1 MLSPKIQRSIR
12 VNDAQLIAL
21 SDRAQYDHSQAGYLH
36 KRSAD
41 NSKWQLRWFILY
53 QNILFYYESENN
65 TRPTG
70 VLLLEGSY
78 CERLSKTPMER
89 NASFCFTIS
98 YRRESQRSYEL
109 RAASEVDC
117 VHWVDAI
124 REASFNKLLLQKE
137 ELEQK
142 QLHLLQIVESERTSR
157 WQYAQQCDELSSEV
171 KKLRTELC
179 AYKKEHEPTNTR
191 ANSTTSLS
199 PSDSEDIDPAELRKI
214 KKVQSFFRGWLC
226 RRRWKQIVDQ
236 YIKSPHAES
245 MRKRNSLVFKM
256 VEAEEEYLEQMEI
269 LVTCFLRPFKMAASS
284 KKPPCTHE
292 DVNSIFLNSETVLFL
307 HQIFFK
313 GLTSRM
319 ESWPTLVLGDLF
331 DMLLPMLTIYQEYV
345 RNHHY
350 SLQVLTE
357 CKQTQPFAQLLTRLE
372 SKPACQSRSLETF
385 LTYPMH
391 QIPRYIITL
400 HELLAHTPHDHV
412 ERRSLQHARAQLEEL
427 SRQMH
432 DEVSETEN
440 LRKNLAVER
449 MIIEGCDIL
458 LDVNQVFIRQGTL
471 SQVVGKGRRA
481 SPQARQAF
489 LFSNHLLLTTRAAG
503 GRLHLPAAG
512 RLPLHDALLV
522 EDPSNHDDDDS
533 TSVCSSPGG
542 DIYQGKDFKIL
553 VEVKGEQICAH
564 LVAATL
570 EEKAAWTSEL
580 AQCMESAAL
589 TELLRACGSCGA
601 ASASLPACR
610 SDRALFTD
618 DVDIRFSRTLNSC
631 KVPQIR
637 SATPQRLLQ
646 RLTDLRFLSVDFL
659 NTFLLTYRV
668 FTDGVTVLE
677 ALKQV
682 FYEQSQ
688 QEFDLAPPPDATRK
702 TSAASTVSGYGSE
715 YSDRDWQARFWRA
728 SRKSE
733 EDDKLSP
740 YLIAPSRRQS
750 SVSKVEED
758 SSHLTIPK
766 IMATSSSNETLKGTS
781 PSSPGAL
788 SSVTLVGSPKR
799 ASPENRVDK
808 TDDDKRSPARDNDK
822 ENAKIMKNIRD
833 NNAAMMKDESIELV
847 DQSDEDIKYK
857 EEEQEKNKFKVD
869 EKFKISQRFSEM
881 QRNRTMSESPRR
893 LHPSA
898 GAAAEARRRSE
909 GAREAA
915 ERAAAE
921 AEPRRASDSGAT
933 RCVPR
938 RSVSERRCTSSSINS
953 ERRRYWGGSEPR
965 TSVTSQASQMAQTYR
980 RDTGQPK
987 AGVVIT
993 SFRQSHRSFG
1003 KDLLWSSTSTA
1014 AVAFAV
1020 ATSASSNP
1028 RSPPPTSPPHA
1039 RRDSVIS
1046 TAATMRVLNVLRH
1059 WISKHSS
1066 DFWSDERLRG
1076 LTMDFL
1082 KEIEGSPGLLPAE
1095 HKAAAQLLRLLER
1108 APDRNVD
1115 LQALFSP
1122 PYVPTKEN
1130 VETLSALEIAEQMT
1144 YLDYQIFS
1152 AIHSEEFLGQAW
1164 TKSDKAERA
1173 PHILM
1178 MTAHF
1183 NHISNLV
1190 ISEILR
1196 KYTLMG
1202 RVATIEKW
1210 AAVAD
1215 IARCLHNFNGVLQ
1228 VCAAL
1233 SNASIYRL
1241 KKTWDKVSKTS
1252 KSTIEKMQTITS
1264 SECRFRILRDALH
1277 RCDPPCIPYLGM
1289 YLSDLSF
1296 IEEGT
1301 SNYTPDGLLNFS
1313 KMRMIAHVIREI
1325 RNFQQTPYK
1334 IDHIPKVCDFL
1345 LDRSLVIPEE
1355 RQYTLSLELEP
1366 RCSRGS
1372 AGGLP
1377 AAPASPASPAAQRR
1391 RRASLAALAP
1401 LRADR

>member
-1 MLSPKIQRSIR
+1 MS
-12 VNDAQLIAL
+12 
-21 SDRAQYDHSQAGYLH
+21 G
-36 KRSAD
+36 
-41 NSKWQLRWFILY
+41 
-53 QNILFYYESENN
+53 
-65 TRPTG
+65 G
-70 VLLLEGSY
+70 
-78 CERLSKTPMER
+78 
-89 NASFCFTIS
+89 
-98 YRRESQRSYEL
+98 
-109 RAASEVDC
+109 
-117 VHWVDAI
+117 
-124 REASFNKLLLQKE
+124 SFNKLLLQKE

-142 QLHLLQIVESERTSR
+142 QLHLLQVVESERTSR
-157 WQYAQQCDELSSEV
+157 WQYAQQCDELANEV

-179 AYKKEHEPTNTR
+179 AYKKEHEPNTR
-191 ANSTTSLS
+191 TSSTASLS
-199 PSDSEDIDPAELRKI
+199 AADSDDIDPAELRKI
-214 KKVQSFFRGWLC
+214 KKVQLHFGLKRVMRRYEQENKEHFRVTTQSFFRGWLC
-226 RRRWKQIVDQ
+226 RRRWKQIVEQ

-357 CKQTQPFAQLLTRLE
+357 CKQSQPFTQLLARLE
-372 SKPACQSRSLETF
+372 TKSALQGRSLETF

-481 SPQARQAF
+481 SLQARQAF
-489 LFSNHLLLTTRAAG
+489 IFSNHLLLTTRATG
-503 GRLHLPAAG
+503 GRLHLPPNG
-512 RLPLHDALLV
+512 RLPLHDALLI
-522 EDPSNHDDDDS
+522 EDPSSHDDDDS
-533 TSVCSSPGG
+533 ASVCSSPGG

-688 QEFDLAPPPDATRK
+688 QDMELAPPADATRK
-702 TSAASTVSGYGSE
+702 TSAASTVSGYGFNITGILSNRVELMCWNGNPAPVTIAVVGPQRGGQTTSSE
-715 YSDRDWQARFWRA
+715 SLGAAGNKRPKMVDFETPYRRPISSSGRQAVEVIKMVMILVLKIRQKKPYFLCILLVLLKNHTEDLVSGYGSELSERDWQSRFWKN

-740 YLIAPSRRQS
+740 YLMAPSRRTS
-750 SVSKVEED
+750 AVSTKGQAEED
-758 SSHLTIPK
+758 NSHLQIPK

-781 PSSPGAL
+781 PSSPSAL
-788 SSVTLVGSPKR
+788 SSVTLVGTPKKTSPVESISSKPPPHKG
-799 ASPENRVDK
+799 SPTK
-808 TDDDKRSPARDNDK
+808 DNDS
-822 ENAKIMKNIRD
+822 
-833 NNAAMMKDESIELV
+833 AACIMKDESIELI

-857 EEEQEKNKFKVD
+857 EEEQEKNKYKID
-869 EKFKISQRFSEM
+869 DKFKISQKFSEISYSSL
-881 QRNRTMSESPRR
+881 QRVRTMSESPRR
-893 LHPSA
+893 LQPSA
-898 GAAAEARRRSE
+898 RAAAEARRRSD
-909 GAREAA
+909 GAREVTATA
-915 ERAAAE
+915 KEE
-921 AEPRRASDSGAT
+921 IEPRRASDTVARSL
-933 RCVPR
+933 PR
-938 RSVSERRCTSSSINS
+938 RSVSERRYTNASINS

-965 TSVTSQASQMAQTYR
+965 TSVTSQVSQMQEQHIYCSSCLR
-980 RDTGQPK
+980 RGH
-987 AGVVIT
+987 V
-993 SFRQSHRSFG
+993 
-1003 KDLLWSSTSTA
+1003 
-1014 AVAFAV
+1014 
-1020 ATSASSNP
+1020 
-1028 RSPPPTSPPHA
+1028 
-1039 RRDSVIS
+1039 
-1046 TAATMRVLNVLRH
+1046 RVLKPKVSAADITTTCQARLCNINGCYYESTKCFKLFDHSAKTIPNNRH

-1082 KEIEGSPGLLPAE
+1082 KEIESSPGLLPAE
-1095 HKAAAQLLRLLER
+1095 NKSASQLLRLLER
-1108 APDRNVD
+1108 PPDRAVD
-1115 LQALFSP
+1115 LKALFVP
-1122 PYVPTKEN
+1122 PRVPTKESI
-1130 VETLSALEIAEQMT
+1130 ETLSALEIAEQMT

-1164 TKSDKAERA
+1164 TKGDKAERA

-1190 ISEILR
+1190 ISEILK
-1196 KYTLMG
+1196 KYTLIG
-1202 RVATIEKW
+1202 RAASIEKW

-1233 SNASIYRL
+1233 ANSSIFRL

-1252 KSTIEKMQTITS
+1252 KQTLEKLQVLTS

-1301 SNYTPDGLLNFS
+1301 SNYTPESLLNFS

-1334 IDHIPKVCDFL
+1334 IDHIPKV
-1345 LDRSLVIPEE
+1345 S
-1355 RQYTLSLELEP
+1355 S
-1366 RCSRGS
+1366 
-1372 AGGLP
+1372 
-1377 AAPASPASPAAQRR
+1377 
-1391 RRASLAALAP
+1391 
-1401 LRADR
+1401 

>member
-12 VNDAQLIAL
+12 VNDGQLIAL
-21 SDRAQYDHSQAGYLH
+21 SERAQYDHSQTGYLH
-36 KRSAD
+36 KRSSD
-41 NSKWQLRWFILY
+41 NTKWQLRWFVLY
-53 QNILFYYESENN
+53 QNLLFYYESENN

-78 CERLSKTPMER
+78 CERLSKAPMER

-98 YRRESQRSYEL
+98 YRRESQRQYEL

-142 QLHLLQIVESERTSR
+142 QLHLLQVVESERTSR
-157 WQYAQQCDELSSEV
+157 WQYAQQCDELANEV

-179 AYKKEHEPTNTR
+179 AYKKEHEPATR
-191 ANSTTSLS
+191 TASTTSLS
-199 PSDSEDIDPAELRKI
+199 PSDSEEIDPTELRKI

-226 RRRWKQIVDQ
+226 RRRWKQIVEQ

-357 CKQTQPFAQLLTRLE
+357 CKQSQPFTQLLARLE
-372 SKPACQSRSLETF
+372 GKPACQGRSLETF

-481 SPQARQAF
+481 NLQARQAF

-503 GRLHLPAAG
+503 GRLHLPPAG
-512 RLPLHDALLV
+512 RLPLHDALLI

-533 TSVCSSPGG
+533 ASVCSSPGG
-542 DIYQGKDFKIL
+542 DVYQAKDFKIL

-677 ALKQV
+677 ALQQV

-688 QEFDLAPPPDATRK
+688 QDMELAPPTDAARK
-702 TSAASTVSGYGSE
+702 ASGASSVSGYGSE
-715 YSDRDWQARFWRA
+715 YSDRDWQSRFWRG

-740 YLIAPSRRQS
+740 YLMAPSRRTS
-750 SVSKVEED
+750 TVSKVEED
-758 SSHLTIPK
+758 NSHLQIPK

-781 PSSPGAL
+781 PSSPGAQ
-788 SSVTLVGSPKR
+788 SSVTLVGSPKKT
-799 ASPENRVDK
+799 SPVETTSK
-808 TDDDKRSPARDNDK
+808 TESTTPVKDND
-822 ENAKIMKNIRD
+822 
-833 NNAAMMKDESIELV
+833 AAASIVKDESIELV
-847 DQSDEDIKYK
+847 DQSDEDVKYK
-857 EEEQEKNKFKVD
+857 EEEPEKNKYKID
-869 EKFKISQRFSEM
+869 DKFKISQRFSE
-881 QRNRTMSESPRR
+881 RVRTMSESPRR

-898 GAAAEARRRSE
+898 GGVAPDARRRSE
-909 GAREAA
+909 GAKETPAGA
-915 ERAAAE
+915 EK
-921 AEPRRASDSGAT
+921 AEPRRASDTAARSL
-933 RCVPR
+933 PR
-938 RSVSERRCTSSSINS
+938 RSVSERRCTNSSINS

-965 TSVTSQASQMAQTYR
+965 TSVTSQVSQMQNYR
-980 RDTGQPK
+980 RETSQSK

-1028 RSPPPTSPPHA
+1028 RSPPPTSPPQT

-1059 WISKHSS
+1059 WVSKHSS

-1076 LTMDFL
+1076 MTMDFL
-1082 KEIEGSPGLLPAE
+1082 KEIEASPGLLPAE
-1095 HKAAAQLLRLLER
+1095 HKSAAQLLRLLER
-1108 APDRNVD
+1108 APDRAVD
-1115 LQALFSP
+1115 LKALFIP
-1122 PYVPTKEN
+1122 PRVPTKES

-1152 AIHSEEFLGQAW
+1152 SIHSEEFLGQAW
-1164 TKSDKAERA
+1164 TKSDKAVRA

-1190 ISEILR
+1190 ISEILK
-1196 KYTLMG
+1196 KYTLTG
-1202 RVATIEKW
+1202 RVAAIEKW

-1233 SNASIYRL
+1233 SNTSIFRL

-1252 KSTIEKMQTITS
+1252 KQTIERMQTLTS
-1264 SECRFRILRDALH
+1264 SECRFRVLRDALH

-1301 SNYTPDGLLNFS
+1301 SNYTPEGLLNFS

-1334 IDHIPKVCDFL
+1334 IDHIPKVCEFL
-1345 LDRSLVIPEE
+1345 LDRSLEIPEE

-1366 RCSRGS
+1366 RAARGS
-1372 AGGLP
+1372 AGGLHP
-1377 AAPASPASPAAQRR
+1377 APASPASPSAQRR

-1401 LRADR
+1401 LAPLKADH

>member
-1 MLSPKIQRSIR
+1 MLSPKMQRSIR
-12 VNDAQLIAL
+12 VNDGQLIAL
-21 SDRAQYDHSQAGYLH
+21 SERAQYDHSQAGYLH
-36 KRSAD
+36 KRSSD
-41 NSKWQLRWFILY
+41 NTKWQLRWFILY
-53 QNILFYYESENN
+53 QNLLFYYESENN
-65 TRPTG
+65 SRPTG

-78 CERLSKTPMER
+78 CERLSKAPMER

-98 YRRESQRSYEL
+98 YRRESQRQYEL

-142 QLHLLQIVESERTSR
+142 QLHLLQVVESERTSR
-157 WQYAQQCDELSSEV
+157 WQYAQQCEELSNEV
-171 KKLRTELC
+171 KKLRSELC
-179 AYKKEHEPTNTR
+179 AYKKEHEPSTR
-191 ANSTTSLS
+191 ATSSASLS
-199 PSDSEDIDPAELRKI
+199 PTLSDEIDPSELRKI

-226 RRRWKQIVDQ
+226 RRRWKQIVEQ

-357 CKQTQPFAQLLTRLE
+357 CKQGQPFTQLLARLE
-372 SKPACQSRSLETF
+372 SKPACQGRSLETF
-385 LTYPMH
+385 LTFPMH

-481 SPQARQAF
+481 TLQSRQAF
-489 LFSNHLLLTTRAAG
+489 LFSNHLLLTTRAPG
-503 GRLHLPAAG
+503 GRLHLPPSG
-512 RLPLHDALLV
+512 RLPLHDALLI
-522 EDPSNHDDDDS
+522 EDPSNHDDDD
-533 TSVCSSPGG
+533 TASVCSSPGG
-542 DIYQGKDFKIL
+542 ESYQGKDFKIL

-589 TELLRACGSCGA
+589 TELLRACGSCGT

-688 QEFDLAPPPDATRK
+688 QDMDLPPPPDATRK
-702 TSAASTVSGYGSE
+702 TSAASSVSGYGSE
-715 YSDRDWQARFWRA
+715 YSERDWQSRFWRVG
-728 SRKSE
+728 RGKSE
-733 EDDKLSP
+733 EEDKLSP
-740 YLIAPSRRQS
+740 YLMAPSRRTSAVGKQT
-750 SVSKVEED
+750 EED
-758 SSHLTIPK
+758 NSHLTIPK

-781 PSSPGAL
+781 PSSPGAI
-788 SSVTLVGSPKR
+788 SSVTLVGSRKG
-799 ASPENRVDK
+799 SPEHKDK
-808 TDDDKRSPARDNDK
+808 ESPTNNKDNDK
-822 ENAKIMKNIRD
+822 
-833 NNAAMMKDESIELV
+833 AAAIMKDESIELV

-857 EEEQEKNKFKVD
+857 EEEQEKHKPKHE
-869 EKFKISQRFSEM
+869 EKFKISQRFSE
-881 QRNRTMSESPRR
+881 RVRTTESGR
-893 LHPSA
+893 A
-898 GAAAEARRRSE
+898 GGLAAELRRRSD
-909 GAREAA
+909 GHRDL
-915 ERAAAE
+915 RQPH
-921 AEPRRASDSGAT
+921 EPRRASDTAARGS
-933 RCVPR
+933 PR
-938 RSVSERRCTSSSINS
+938 RSVSERRCTNSSINS
-953 ERRRYWGGSEPR
+953 ERRRHYGGSEPR
-965 TSVTSQASQMAQTYR
+965 TSVTSQASQMQNYR
-980 RDTGQPK
+980 RETGQPK

-1003 KDLLWSSTSTA
+1003 KDPLWSSTSTA

-1028 RSPPPTSPPHA
+1028 RSPPANSPTQA

-1066 DFWSDERLRG
+1066 DFWSDDRLRG

-1082 KEIEGSPGLLPAE
+1082 KEIESSPGLLPAE
-1095 HKAAAQLLRLLER
+1095 HKAASQLLRLLER
-1108 APDRNVD
+1108 SPDRNVD
-1115 LQALFSP
+1115 LKALFAP
-1122 PYVPTKEN
+1122 PRLPTKESL
-1130 VETLSALEIAEQMT
+1130 ETLSALEIAEQMT

-1152 AIHSEEFLGQAW
+1152 SIHSEEFLGQAW
-1164 TKSDKAERA
+1164 TKADKAERA

-1183 NHISNLV
+1183 NHISSLV
-1190 ISEILR
+1190 ISEILKR
-1196 KYTLMG
+1196 MQEHALKC
-1202 RVATIEKW
+1202 RVSSIEKW
-1210 AAVAD
+1210 VAVAD

-1228 VCAAL
+1228 ICAAI
-1233 SNASIYRL
+1233 SNTSIFRL
-1241 KKTWDKVSKTS
+1241 KKTWEKVSKTS
-1252 KSTIEKMQTITS
+1252 KQTLEKLQNLTS
-1264 SECRFRILRDALH
+1264 SECRFRNLRDALH

-1301 SNYTPDGLLNFS
+1301 SNYTPEGLLNFS

-1334 IDHIPKVCDFL
+1334 IDHISKVTDFL
-1345 LDRSLVIPEE
+1345 LDPALAYSEE
-1355 RQYTLSLELEP
+1355 VQYTLSLEQEP
-1366 RCSRGS
+1366 RAARGS
-1372 AGGLP
+1372 AGGLQ

-1401 LRADR
+1401 LRAER

>member
-1 MLSPKIQRSIR
+1 MLSPKMQRAVR
-12 VNDAQLIAL
+12 VNDGQLVAL

-36 KRSAD
+36 KRSSD
-41 NSKWQLRWFILY
+41 NTKWQLRWFILY
-53 QNILFYYESENN
+53 QNMLFYYESENSG
-65 TRPTG
+65 RPTG

-78 CERLSKTPMER
+78 CERVSNKPMER
-89 NASFCFTIS
+89 NSSNCFMIS
-98 YRRESQRSYEL
+98 YRRESLRQYEL
-109 RAASEVDC
+109 RAASEADC
-117 VHWVDAI
+117 LHWVDSI
-124 REASFNKLLLQKE
+124 REASFNKVLLQKE

-142 QLHLLQIVESERTSR
+142 QLHLLQVVESERTSR
-157 WQYAQQCDELSSEV
+157 WQYAQQCDELTHEL
-171 KKLRTELC
+171 KQLRVELC
-179 AYKKEHEPTNTR
+179 TYKKEHAEPATR
-191 ANSTTSLS
+191 SASTTSSS
-199 PSDSEDIDPAELRKI
+199 PSNTPEVDPAELRKI

-245 MRKRNSLVFKM
+245 MRKRNSLVFRM

-269 LVTCFLRPFKMAASS
+269 LVTCFLRPFKMVASS

-357 CKQTQPFAQLLTRLE
+357 CKQSAPFAQLLARLE
-372 SKPACQSRSLETF
+372 SKTACQGRSLETF

-440 LRKNLAVER
+440 LRKNLEVER

-458 LDVNQVFIRQGTL
+458 LDVNQVFIRQ
-471 SQVVGKGRRA
+471 VVGKGRRA
-481 SPQARQAF
+481 NLQARQAF
-489 LFSNHLLLTTRAAG
+489 LFSNHLLLTTRATG
-503 GRLHLPAAG
+503 GRLHLPPSG

-522 EDPSNHDDDDS
+522 EDPSSHDEDDS
-533 TSVCSSPGG
+533 NSVASSPGG
-542 DIYQGKDFKIL
+542 EQYQGKDFKIL

-564 LVAATL
+564 LVAATI

-601 ASASLPACR
+601 ASASMPACR

-637 SATPQRLLQ
+637 SATPARLLQ

-668 FTDGVTVLE
+668 FTTGVTVLE
-677 ALKQV
+677 ALQQV

-688 QEFDLAPPPDATRK
+688 QEMELSLPPTDANRK
-702 TSAASTVSGYGSE
+702 ASGASEVSG
-715 YSDRDWQARFWRA
+715 AA
-728 SRKSE
+728 
-733 EDDKLSP
+733 
-740 YLIAPSRRQS
+740 
-750 SVSKVEED
+750 
-758 SSHLTIPK
+758 
-766 IMATSSSNETLKGTS
+766 
-781 PSSPGAL
+781 PSSPGAI
-788 SSVTLVGSPKR
+788 SSVTLVGSPKKV
-799 ASPENRVDK
+799 SPNEDPK
-808 TDDDKRSPARDNDK
+808 KDDTSIPKDNDVAAGITK
-822 ENAKIMKNIRD
+822 E
-833 NNAAMMKDESIELV
+833 ESIEV
-847 DQSDEDIKYK
+847 VEHSDEEVKEKYK
-857 EEEQEKNKFKVD
+857 EEVKEKDPKYKID
-869 EKFKISQRFSEM
+869 DKFKISQRFSEVC
-881 QRNRTMSESPRR
+881 NRVRTLTDSPRR
-893 LHPSA
+893 LQPSS
-898 GAAAEARRRSE
+898 AAAEARRRSD
-909 GAREAA
+909 GNRDILGKPAVVLN
-915 ERAAAE
+915 
-921 AEPRRASDSGAT
+921 EPRRASDPLGPGT
-933 RCVPR
+933 R
-938 RSVSERRCTSSSINS
+938 ERRFTNASINS
-953 ERRRYWGGSEPR
+953 ERRRNWGCGSEPR
-965 TSVTSQASQMAQTYR
+965 SSVTSQVSQVQNYR
-980 RDTGQPK
+980 RETSQPK

-1003 KDLLWSSTSTA
+1003 KDLWSSTSTA
-1014 AVAFAV
+1014 AAAFAV

-1028 RSPPPTSPPHA
+1028 RSPPATSPPQN

-1059 WISKHSS
+1059 WISKHSC
-1066 DFWSDERLRG
+1066 DFWTDERLRG

-1082 KEIEGSPGLLPAE
+1082 KEIEASPGLLPAE
-1095 HKAAAQLLRLLER
+1095 HKAASQLLRLLER
-1108 APDRNVD
+1108 PPDRTSID
-1115 LQALFSP
+1115 LKAMFADP
-1122 PYVPTKEN
+1122 RVPTKESI
-1130 VETLSALEIAEQMT
+1130 ETLSALEIAEQMT
-1144 YLDYQIFS
+1144 YLDYQIFYC
-1152 AIHSEEFLGQAW
+1152 IRSEEFLGQAW
-1164 TKSDKAERA
+1164 NKADKADRA

-1190 ISEILR
+1190 ISEILK
-1196 KYTLMG
+1196 KYTLAG
-1202 RVATIEKW
+1202 RVAAIEKW

-1228 VCAAL
+1228 ICAAL
-1233 SNASIYRL
+1233 SNTSVYRL
-1241 KKTWDKVSKTS
+1241 KKTWDKVSKTVNVKGYHGAQLRRD
-1252 KSTIEKMQTITS
+1252 KSS
-1264 SECRFRILRDALH
+1264 PSRSLLSLRD
-1277 RCDPPCIPYLGM
+1277 
-1289 YLSDLSF
+1289 
-1296 IEEGT
+1296 
-1301 SNYTPDGLLNFS
+1301 
-1313 KMRMIAHVIREI
+1313 
-1325 RNFQQTPYK
+1325 
-1334 IDHIPKVCDFL
+1334 VCDFL
-1345 LDRSLVIPEE
+1345 LDKSLVIPEE
-1355 RQYTLSLELEP
+1355 RQYTLSLEIEP
-1366 RCSRGS
+1366 RQPRTSN
-1372 AGGLP
+1372 AGLP
-1377 AAPASPASPAAQRR
+1377 CPAPARASPAS
-1391 RRASLAALAP
+1391 
-1401 LRADR
+1401 

>member
-1 MLSPKIQRSIR
+1 MLSPKIQRSVR
-12 VNDAQLIAL
+12 VNDGQLIAL
-21 SDRAQYDHSQAGYLH
+21 SERAQYDHSQAGYLH

-41 NSKWQLRWFILY
+41 NAKWQLRWFILY
-53 QNILFYYESENN
+53 QNLLFYYESENN

-78 CERLSKTPMER
+78 CERLSKAPMER

-98 YRRESQRSYEL
+98 YRRESQRQYEL

-117 VHWVDAI
+117 AHWVDAI

-142 QLHLLQIVESERTSR
+142 QLHLLQVVESERTSR
-157 WQYAQQCDELSSEV
+157 WQYAQQCDELSNEL
-171 KKLRTELC
+171 KKLRSELC
-179 AYKKEHEPTNTR
+179 AYKKEHEPSTR
-191 ANSTTSLS
+191 ATSTTSLS
-199 PSDSEDIDPAELRKI
+199 PTLSDDVDPSELRKI
-214 KKVQSFFRGWLC
+214 KKVQFFLQSFFRGWLC

-357 CKQTQPFAQLLTRLE
+357 CKQAQPFTHLLARLE
-372 SKPACQSRSLETF
+372 SKSACQGRSLETF

-481 SPQARQAF
+481 TLQSRQAF

-503 GRLHLPAAG
+503 GRLHLPPSG
-512 RLPLHDALLV
+512 RLPLHDALLI
-522 EDPSNHDDDDS
+522 EDPSNHDDDDT

-542 DIYQGKDFKIL
+542 DNYQGKDFKIL
-553 VEVKGEQICAH
+553 VEVKGEQIYAH

-589 TELLRACGSCGA
+589 TELLRACGSCGT

-688 QEFDLAPPPDATRK
+688 QELELLPPPDATRK

-715 YSDRDWQARFWRA
+715 YSERDWQTRFWRTT
-728 SRKSE
+728 RGKSE
-733 EDDKLSP
+733 DDDKLSP
-740 YLIAPSRRQS
+740 YLMAPSRRPS
-750 SVSKVEED
+750 AVGKTEED
-758 SSHLTIPK
+758 NSHLTIPK
-766 IMATSSSNETLKGTS
+766 IMATSSSNETLKGTATTATGTS
-781 PSSPGAL
+781 PSSPGAI
-788 SSVTLVGSPKR
+788 SSVTLVGSPKHV
-799 ASPENRVDK
+799 SPEHTVTSTKD
-808 TDDDKRSPARDNDK
+808 SPTRIKDND
-822 ENAKIMKNIRD
+822 R
-833 NNAAMMKDESIELV
+833 AAALMKDESIELV

-857 EEEQEKNKFKVD
+857 EEEQEKHKPKN
-869 EKFKISQRFSEM
+869 
-881 QRNRTMSESPRR
+881 
-893 LHPSA
+893 
-898 GAAAEARRRSE
+898 
-909 GAREAA
+909 
-915 ERAAAE
+915 
-921 AEPRRASDSGAT
+921 
-933 RCVPR
+933 
-938 RSVSERRCTSSSINS
+938 
-953 ERRRYWGGSEPR
+953 
-965 TSVTSQASQMAQTYR
+965 QM
-980 RDTGQPK
+980 
-987 AGVVIT
+987 
-993 SFRQSHRSFG
+993 
-1003 KDLLWSSTSTA
+1003 
-1014 AVAFAV
+1014 
-1020 ATSASSNP
+1020 
-1028 RSPPPTSPPHA
+1028 
-1039 RRDSVIS
+1039 
-1046 TAATMRVLNVLRH
+1046 
-1059 WISKHSS
+1059 
-1066 DFWSDERLRG
+1066 
-1076 LTMDFL
+1076 
-1082 KEIEGSPGLLPAE
+1082 
-1095 HKAAAQLLRLLER
+1095 
-1108 APDRNVD
+1108 
-1115 LQALFSP
+1115 
-1122 PYVPTKEN
+1122 
-1130 VETLSALEIAEQMT
+1130 
-1144 YLDYQIFS
+1144 
-1152 AIHSEEFLGQAW
+1152 
-1164 TKSDKAERA
+1164 
-1173 PHILM
+1173 
-1178 MTAHF
+1178 
-1183 NHISNLV
+1183 
-1190 ISEILR
+1190 
-1196 KYTLMG
+1196 
-1202 RVATIEKW
+1202 
-1210 AAVAD
+1210 
-1215 IARCLHNFNGVLQ
+1215 
-1228 VCAAL
+1228 
-1233 SNASIYRL
+1233 
-1241 KKTWDKVSKTS
+1241 
-1252 KSTIEKMQTITS
+1252 
-1264 SECRFRILRDALH
+1264 
-1277 RCDPPCIPYLGM
+1277 
-1289 YLSDLSF
+1289 
-1296 IEEGT
+1296 
-1301 SNYTPDGLLNFS
+1301 
-1313 KMRMIAHVIREI
+1313 
-1325 RNFQQTPYK
+1325 
-1334 IDHIPKVCDFL
+1334 
-1345 LDRSLVIPEE
+1345 
-1355 RQYTLSLELEP
+1355 
-1366 RCSRGS
+1366 
-1372 AGGLP
+1372 
-1377 AAPASPASPAAQRR
+1377 
-1391 RRASLAALAP
+1391 
-1401 LRADR
+1401 